1 MKKLIA
7 ILCVILLITG
17 CSSTKDKI
25 DNEKE
30 TNEYNNSSNLLQFTP
45 PSDGEE
51 IAIMTTNMGTIKI
64 RFFPDEAPKAVENFI
79 THSKNGY
86 YNGLTFH
93 RVIKDFMIQ
102 GGDPLGTGMGGE
114 SIWKEPFEYEFSSKL
129 HHFKGALAM
138 AHSEMPNSN
147 GSQFYIVHASSF
159 DERLI
164 PEMEKAGEEYFPKE
178 VIEKYKEVGGCPYLD
193 YGYTVF
199 GQVIE
204 GLDVVDKIASV
215 ETVVEGDMKDKPKE
229 DVIIEKIEIVKYK
242 K

>member
-1 MKKLIA
+1 MKKIIV
-7 ILCVILLITG
+7 ILCSILLLFTG
-17 CSSTKDKI
+17 CS
-25 DNEKE
+25 
-30 TNEYNNSSNLLQFTP
+30 NSNKLLQFTP
-45 PSDGEE
+45 PNDGEE

-64 RFFPDEAPKAVENFI
+64 RFFPNEAPKAVENFI

-102 GGDPLGTGMGGE
+102 GGDPQGTGMGGE
-114 SIWKEPFEYEFSSKL
+114 SIWNEPFEYEFSPKL

-147 GSQFYIVHASSF
+147 GSQFYIVHASSI

-164 PEMEKAGEEYFPKE
+164 PQMEEAGEKYFPKE
-178 VIEKYKEVGGCPYLD
+178 VIEKYKEVGGYPQLD

-204 GLDVVDKIASV
+204 GLDVVDRIASV
-215 ETVVEGDMKDKPKE
+215 ETETKGDMENKPKK
-229 DVIIEKIEIVKYK
+229 DVIIKKIEIVKNK